1 MILDTHQHLWEL
13 DRLPYSWCAS
23 NAILNRSFTL
33 SDYREQTAGLGIE
46 HTVFVEADVDEPA
59 ILDEAR
65 HILSLAADTKNSIV
79 GIVASVRPESEVF
92 DDQIRFLASQRH
104 VKGVRRLLH
113 EQPDELSTRP
123 MFRKNVRKLADH
135 NLSFDICVLS
145 RQLPLAIE
153 LVREIP
159 EVQFVLDHCG
169 NPPIASKETS
179 DWKRSIGEMAAL
191 PNIVCK
197 ISGVVTQADRQN
209 WTIDDI
215 RPIIEYAIGSF
226 GWDRVM
232 FGSDWPVCLQASSLA
247 RWVETLLQIIDG
259 EPEANRRMLLS
270 ENARRIYKC

>member
-1 MILDTHQHLWEL
+1 MIVDTHQHLWEL
-13 DRLPYSWCAS
+13 DRFPYSWCAS
-23 NAILNRSFTL
+23 NTVLNRSFTL
-33 SDYREQTAGLGIE
+33 SDYREQTAGLGVDQ
-46 HTVFVEADVDEPA
+46 TVFVEADIDEPF

-65 HILSLAADTKNSIV
+65 WVESLASDSRNAIAA
-79 GIVASVRPESEVF
+79 IVASVRPEHEAF
-92 DDQIRFLASQRH
+92 ADQIRALSSQPH
-104 VKGVRRLLH
+104 VAGVRRLLH

-123 MFRKNVRKLADH
+123 EFRENVRRLASH

-169 NPPIASKETS
+169 NPPIASGDTVE
-179 DWKRSIGEMAAL
+179 WQRSIREISSL

-197 ISGVVTQADRQN
+197 ISGLVTQADRQQWN
-209 WTIDDI
+209 TDDL
-215 RPIIEYAIGSF
+215 RPIIEHAISCF
-226 GWDRVM
+226 GWNRVM

-247 RWVETLLQIIDG
+247 RWVETLLTVIDG
-259 EPEANRRMLLS
+259 EPDANRKMLLS